1 MDFKNVFDEIRVFL
15 ESDNLNKADAL
26 KGVMEI
32 LKEKVYHYD
41 WVGVYELDSISKN
54 LQLGPFVGKDTDH
67 VVIPVGKG
75 VCGQVAESNR
85 TIIVQD
91 VKQESNY
98 ISCSIDVQAEIVV
111 PIKKDGVFVAEID
124 IDSNSP
130 SPFEEADKT
139 FLESVADLLSC
150 YY

>member
-1 MDFKNVFDEIRVFL
+1 MDFKTVFDDVKNFL
-15 ESDNLNKADAL
+15 DGTNLTKSEAL

-32 LKEKVYHYD
+32 LKVKVYHYD
-41 WVGVYELDSISKN
+41 WVGIYELDSISKN

-67 VVIPVGKG
+67 VTIPIGKG
-75 VCGQVAESNR
+75 VCGQVAESNK
-85 TIIVQD
+85 TMIVQD
-91 VKQESNY
+91 VTQEANY

-130 SPFEEADKT
+130 APFKQEDKI
-139 FLESVADLLSC
+139 FLESIADLLSR